1 MQASVYDEQQ
11 KRSHSVRIDAKVVVT
26 ACGSIHSPALLLRS
40 GLRNP
45 NIGKHLRYAL
55 PLNEIIMATDAKQLL
70 QHIIRFHPKQN
81 SYSIKNQRYEQCRR
95 TVVSIA

>member
-1 MQASVYDEQQ
+1 MAAHQASVYDEQQ

-45 NIGKHLRYAL
+45 NIGKHLRYCTAL
-55 PLNEIIMATDAKQLL
+55 IRDAVLIIATHKSEYVNR
-70 QHIIRFHPKQN
+70 H
-81 SYSIKNQRYEQCRR
+81 S
-95 TVVSIA
+95 